1 MGVSVARNRGVAAA
15 LGSYLSFLD
24 DDDEY
29 CESFLEATHN
39 TIREV
44 GVPCV
49 TWCGAALVDYSESHG
64 GIAKVRMVG
73 APAAG
78 SSFLERLD
86 ALVGVGI
93 GFGVSIA
100 AAVLKKEGG
109 FDETLHVGSDTDLFL
124 RISGYGTHL
133 PPIDGFH
140 IIIHNHSVERLT
152 NPSMD
157 RARADA
163 LRALL
168 QRHSA

>member
-49 TWCGAALVDYSESHG
+49 TWCGAALVDYSESYG

-78 SSFLERLD
+78 SPVLERLD
-86 ALVGVGI
+86 ALVATWI
-93 GFGVSIA
+93 RFGTSIA
-100 AAVLKKEGG
+100 STRLKSEGG
-109 FDETLHVGSDTDLFL
+109 
-124 RISGYGTHL
+124 
-133 PPIDGFH
+133 ID
-140 IIIHNHSVERLT
+140 
-152 NPSMD
+152 D
-157 RARADA
+157 
-163 LRALL
+163 
-168 QRHSA
+168 